1 MFEFHLMIDAL
12 SDGADFY
19 HPILRFVFRH
29 HRIHLQ
35 IIPFIRFA
43 GSSDSHTSIQP
54 HVLTLSDG
62 IAEVVAHQSVVG
74 MKYVNEICN
83 TLRTVIKRHVVVL
96 IPLFGGISSIVD
108 DINSGISQLG
118 KVGSERD
125 NLVELVYLL
134 RVVLLARLVHICHE
148 IGFRFTKRVIYLTV
162 SCHDAYS
169 HYAMLRSAYIL
180 LERQKTVVVFKS
192 CVNKVLFSDFLL
204 CLFRE
209 QCTLENIEFLGI
221 LEFLHSED
229 VHSPVVGKGDRT
241 IGVIHTQSY
250 RHRHKH
256 LFQFVSLSRSIIAR
270 LLQSAP
276 QHHQVGEVLQP

>member
-125 NLVELVYLL
+125 NLIEFVYLL
-134 RVVLLARLVHICHE
+134 RVVLLSCLVHISHQV
-148 IGFRFTKRVIYLTV
+148 GFHFSIRIIYLAV
-162 SCHDAYS
+162 SCHDIDS
-169 HYAMLRSAYIL
+169 HH
-180 LERQKTVVVFKS
+180 VVF
-192 CVNKVLFSDFLL
+192 LFDDI
-204 CLFRE
+204 LFE
-209 QCTLENIEFLGI
+209 WQNA
-221 LEFLHSED
+221 
-229 VHSPVVGKGDRT
+229 VV
-241 IGVIHTQSY
+241 I
-250 RHRHKH
+250 
-256 LFQFVSLSRSIIAR
+256 F
-270 LLQSAP
+270 
-276 QHHQVGEVLQP
+276 E